1 MDWQIEDKVRD
12 VCIPVPRELAPGM
25 TEVYEFVLAR
35 CQSISFVTIASLN
48 LYSLRRGDV
57 ACTIWKWVQLKKY
70 HKRILP
76 QRVGGDTDNED
87 TDSVDTDNG
96 DTDNEDTDT
105 GDTDDGDA
113 DNDDTDTGDTDNR
126 DTDNE
131 DTDNEDTDNED
142 TDNEDTDT
150 GDTDSGGTD
159 IFPYLRCPLCDSEL
173 IHCTSCQVA
182 SCKLEE
188 CHGSSQPSL
197 VHCVR
202 HQKALCFPCLK
213 EQGPNR
219 WLEKCGECD
228 SWCCT
233 EGSSRQHPAHSSRTW
248 QQVRTS

>member
-1 MDWQIEDKVRD
+1 
-12 VCIPVPRELAPGM
+12 M

-113 DNDDTDTGDTDNR
+113 DNEDTDTGDTDNR

-131 DTDNEDTDNED
+131 EMKTQTMK
-142 TDNEDTDT
+142 TQTMKT
-150 GDTDSGGTD
+150 QTLGTQIAETQTFFPIYDVLYVTLNLSTARAVKLHLASWRSAMGLLSLLSCIASD
-159 IFPYLRCPLCDSEL
+159 IKKRY
-173 IHCTSCQVA
+173 A
-182 SCKLEE
+182 S
-188 CHGSSQPSL
+188 H
-197 VHCVR
+197 V
-202 HQKALCFPCLK
+202 
-213 EQGPNR
+213 
-219 WLEKCGECD
+219 
-228 SWCCT
+228 
-233 EGSSRQHPAHSSRTW
+233 
-248 QQVRTS
+248 